1 MVALAAPAA
10 TGAPLAALAAAAAVV
25 LAAAAAPPAADAAV
39 LWDLVVTVNVTNAPL
54 AEGEGPAVGGL
65 VVDHAGSPVEGAA
78 VQIRTGH
85 GSAALATGPDGT
97 FAHAFGPQDLL
108 PGEHRVSVVATSVSN
123 RMGAASAT
131 FRVNGDLTLSSHT
144 AQLLSTP
151 EAQRYLSADPGDF
164 AGDPIGLRLYHYY
177 QGLSDRMAGE
187 SAAQKEIDDARAAL
201 DEVRRDADNRTRAA
215 LAEKRPGGGTFG
227 GTAHELFISGLDPS
241 IRTVVAQQIN
251 FTAGVF
257 EAAQRAMEEVLAR
270 GGSLQEARAAYLEA
284 ATVPR
289 SVIEDLDLAERYGV
303 WSIVGGLN
311 LSSAAT
317 STTTPP
323 PAAPVAPA
331 PQRGDSETGRGSGA
345 PGSGKLPP
353 APIPSNSTA
362 SPPPAAPPPAAP
374 IPSNS
379 TASPPPAAPIPSN
392 STASSPPPPPAP
404 PAPQARIEVV
414 QSGTTIVLNIN
425 GTMTEFLVNGTSV
438 VAKGP

>member
-10 TGAPLAALAAAAAVV
+10 TGASLAALAAAVAVM
-25 LAAAAAPPAADAAV
+25 LAAAAPPAADAAV

-54 AEGEGPAVGGL
+54 AEGEGPAVAGL

-85 GSAALATGPDGT
+85 GSAALATGPDGA

-131 FRVNGDLTLSSHT
+131 FRVDGDLTLSSHT

-151 EAQRYLSADPGDF
+151 EARRYLSADPGDF

-257 EAAQRAMEEVLAR
+257 EAAQRAMERVLAR

-311 LSSAAT
+311 LSSAAA
-317 STTTPP
+317 PP
-323 PAAPVAPA
+323 PPPPPLPAA

-353 APIPSNSTA
+353 APP
-362 SPPPAAPPPAAP
+362 AP

-379 TASPPPAAPIPSN
+379 TVSPPAPPAPIPSN
-392 STASSPPPPPAP
+392 STASSPPSNSTASSPPSNSTASSPQPPPTP